1 MIYAENSKG
10 NVKSGKNIGKEV
22 IESLQERQ
30 QKQTA
35 LSFLRLSIESIY
47 LHIT

>member
-1 MIYAENSKG
+1 MLKIQKG

-35 LSFLRLSIESIY
+35 LSFLRLSIERAYY
-47 LHIT
+47 LHIP